1 MNLENLDVD
10 TTPGMPAARADRE
23 RNAQGAGDIVAATDA
38 RQRVRAITSTELFAD
53 HAEVRIAHRGGV
65 YRLQQTSLGKLIL
78 TK

>member
-1 MNLENLDVD
+1 MNLDVD
-10 TTPGMPAARADRE
+10 TTPGMPAASADRE
-23 RNAQGAGDIVAATDA
+23 RNAQGAGGDIVAATDV

>member
-1 MNLENLDVD
+1 MNLGNFAVD
-10 TTPGMPAARADRE
+10 TTPGMPAAKADHE
-23 RNAQGAGDIVAATDA
+23 RGAWAAGADA
-38 RQRVRAITSTELFAD
+38 ADVRRRVRAITSTELFAD